1 LSWAQ
6 RNGEKDL
13 VIFLDFL
20 GNLNLGFNVVV
31 QSPADLAEIR
41 NVGHRLDVITAPKQE
56 MVADQQTLG
65 LLKRFSRNPDVEK
78 ARAEF
83 EHAQKAEQ
91 RFHRDFDG
99 LDFSSRSR
107 N

>member
-6 RNGEKDL
+6 RNGERDL

-56 MVADQQTLG
+56 MVADQQTLV
-65 LLKRFSRNPDVEK
+65 LLKRFSHNPDVEK
-78 ARAEF
+78 ARVEF
-83 EHAQKAEQ
+83 ERAQKTEE
-91 RFHRDFDG
+91 RFHKHFDG
-99 LDFSSRSR
+99 LDFTKR
-107 N
+107 